1 MPTYDTHTRSVVVW
15 PQTEVC
21 SRGVRCGSRVCASN
35 HCARCV
41 RAHGVHVHRMHVLL
55 TDERNH
61 ARDSDRENEM
71 PEASIAPWPRA
82 VAVGVCHCVHRRLP
96 TCSPPPIQ
104 GGLSL
109 ARAVSRSLARS
120 RSLAVRAH
128 SLLTVFLIDK
138 HISQRERERERA
150 RARERERDTDT
161 HTHTHTCTLRRT
173 HTSQRSMTGYDR
185 ARKGLVAGEL
195 WGRRGGKKGKHA
207 D

>member
-35 HCARCV
+35 HCARRV

-55 TDERNH
+55 TDELNH

-71 PEASIAPWPRA
+71 PEASLAPWPRA

-96 TCSPPPIQ
+96 TCSLPPIQ

-109 ARAVSRSLARS
+109 ARAVSRSLS
-120 RSLAVRAH
+120 R
-128 SLLTVFLIDK
+128 
-138 HISQRERERERA
+138 
-150 RARERERDTDT
+150 
-161 HTHTHTCTLRRT
+161 
-173 HTSQRSMTGYDR
+173 
-185 ARKGLVAGEL
+185 
-195 WGRRGGKKGKHA
+195 
-207 D
+207 

>member
-1 MPTYDTHTRSVVVW
+1 MAHAGFTGRARSSASRHLMFHAHLRHPH
-15 PQTEVC
+15 PQRRRLATEVC

-71 PEASIAPWPRA
+71 PEASLAPWPRA
-82 VAVGVCHCVHRRLP
+82 VGVGVCHCVHRRLP

-109 ARAVSRSLARS
+109 ARAVSRSLVLARS
-120 RSLAVRAH
+120 PCAH
-128 SLLTVFLIDK
+128 TLLTVFLIDK
-138 HISQRERERERA
+138 HISQRERERA
-150 RARERERDTDT
+150 RARERERERYRHAHTHMHSNT
-161 HTHTHTCTLRRT
+161 HTHI
-173 HTSQRSMTGYDR
+173 
-185 ARKGLVAGEL
+185 AAVGE
-195 WGRRGGKKGKHA
+195 RI
-207 D
+207 